1 MKKQYNEI
9 PIGGIGVIASQ
20 RVIAQKY
27 LPKNTCDD
35 CCFSL
40 NAGYNLPCP
49 FNKCNGGSRE
59 DKTHVY
65 FVKVQ

>member
-1 MKKQYNEI
+1 MKKQYKEI
-9 PIGGIGVIASQ
+9 PIGGIGVIAGQ

-27 LPKNTCDD
+27 LPENTCDD

-40 NAGYNLPCP
+40 NA
-49 FNKCNGGSRE
+49 CNGGSRE